1 MKDDDIDRILSRE
14 EDIVPSSG
22 FAGSVMDAVRSQ
34 ASTPP
39 PIPFPW
45 RRAIPGLG
53 AWAVALGSLA
63 VVVVRFEPG
72 SGASPDDA
80 AVLVKVVEAAR
91 TFGAGWIA
99 LALLTSFVSVM
110 VSMRLTGGR
119 N

>member
-53 AWAVALGSLA
+53 ALALVLGWLF
-63 VVVVRFEPG
+63 VVLVR
-72 SGASPDDA
+72 SGASAADR
-80 AVLVKVVEAAR
+80 AVLVSAVEAVR

-99 LALLTSFVSVM
+99 LALITSLVSVM